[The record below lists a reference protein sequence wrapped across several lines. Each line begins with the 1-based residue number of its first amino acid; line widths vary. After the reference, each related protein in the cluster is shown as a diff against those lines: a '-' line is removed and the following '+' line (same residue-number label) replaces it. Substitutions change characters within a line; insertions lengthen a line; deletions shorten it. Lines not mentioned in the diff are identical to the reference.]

1 MDDSFHEM
9 TSYRE
14 SGTEKVVLFHGFS
27 AAELNTLI
35 DALKRAPA
43 FSREIIMATTT
54 ETSLTWKVQDL
65 IQELTREK
73 AYFKQQEK
81 QRPPDPSESD

>member
-1 MDDSFHEM
+1 MDDSFREM
-9 TSYRE
+9 ASYRE
-14 SGTEKVVLFHGFS
+14 SGKERVVLFHGFS
-27 AAELNTLI
+27 AAELNGLI
-35 DALKRAPA
+35 DALKTAPA

-81 QRPPDPSESD
+81 PATDDPAESD